1 MAEIKVFKLVSGEE
15 IIGSLVS
22 QSSSPPGYVL
32 EKVRAIHLV
41 PQGQHQFGVAMMPF
55 MTSDPSGQITIMT
68 PAISAQVVNVPDDM
82 ERTYLA
88 QTSSIQIASTLM
100 EGVK

>member
-1 MAEIKVFKLVSGEE
+1 MADIKVYKLVSGEE
-15 IIGSLVS
+15 IVGTVVESEQNFVS
-22 QSSSPPGYVL
+22 L

-41 PQGQHQFGVAMMPF
+41 PQGNNQFGVAMMPYV
-55 MTSDPSGQITIMT
+55 TSDPNGAIKIYAHAVSAEVVKV
-68 PAISAQVVNVPDDM
+68 PADL
-82 ERTYLA
+82 EKTYMM